1 MNYMQIEKASVANG
15 KGIRT
20 VLWVSGC
27 SLHCKGCQNPESW
40 DFNAGKPFD
49 DKAKQEL
56 FCYLKNP
63 YIQGITFSGGH
74 PLDYKNA
81 YAIYELILEIK
92 EKYPQ
97 KDIWLY
103 TGYSL
108 TYEDFYS
115 HPLSWMVSGEETK
128 TNILQM
134 CDVVVDGEFREELRD
149 TTLPFR
155 GSSNQ
160 RLIDVKKTIDN
171 KKIILFKV

>member
-92 EKYPQ
+92 EKFPQ

-128 TNILQM
+128 INILQM

>member
-49 DKAKQEL
+49 DKAKQKL
-56 FCYLKNP
+56 FCYLENP

-81 YAIYELILEIK
+81 YTIYELILEIK

-171 KKIILFKV
+171 KKIVLFKT

>member
-56 FCYLKNP
+56 FCYLENP

-81 YAIYELILEIK
+81 YTIYELILEIK

-115 HPLSWMVSGEETK
+115 NPLSLMVSREETK

-171 KKIILFKV
+171 KKIILFKT

>member
-49 DKAKQEL
+49 YKAKQEL
-56 FCYLKNP
+56 FCHLENP

-81 YAIYELILEIK
+81 YTIYELILEIK

-171 KKIILFKV
+171 KKIILFKT

>member
-92 EKYPQ
+92 EKFPQ

-134 CDVVVDGEFREELRD
+134 CDVVVDGEFREEQRD

-171 KKIILFKV
+171 KKIILFKT

>member
-1 MNYMQIEKASVANG
+1 MNYLQIEKASVANG

-49 DKAKQEL
+49 ENAKQEL
-56 FCYLKNP
+56 FNYLENP

-74 PLDYKNA
+74 PLEYQNA
-81 YAIYELILEIK
+81 YTIYELILEIK
-92 EKYPQ
+92 EKFPK

-108 TYEDFYS
+108 TYDDFYI

-128 TNILQM
+128 INILRM

-160 RLIDVKKTIDN
+160 RLIDVNATIKN
-171 KKIILFKV
+171 KKIVLFNV

>member
-1 MNYMQIEKASVANG
+1 MNYLQIEKASVANG

-49 DKAKQEL
+49 DNAKQEL
-56 FCYLKNP
+56 FTYLENP
-63 YIQGITFSGGH
+63 YIQGLTISGGH
-74 PLDYKNA
+74 PLE
-81 YAIYELILEIK
+81 YENLADICNLVYDCK
-92 EKYPQ
+92 QQFQQ

-103 TGYSL
+103 TGKEL
-108 TYEDFYS
+108 TYQDFLYAPAGWRNENS
-115 HPLSWMVSGEETK
+115 VNEIVKH
-128 TNILQM
+128 
-134 CDVVVDGEFREELRD
+134 CDVVVDGRYIEELRD

-160 RLIDVKKTIDN
+160 RLIDVKRTIND
-171 KKIILFKV
+171 KKIVLFKV

>member
-49 DKAKQEL
+49 IFAKQEL
-56 FCYLKNP
+56 FSYLEKP

-74 PLDYKNA
+74 PLDKNN
-81 YAIYELILEIK
+81 IHSICDLIIEIK
-92 EKYPQ
+92 EKYPN

-103 TGYSL
+103 TGL
-108 TYEDFYS
+108 TLSYGSFYYIPPEEPSDFK
-115 HPLSWMVSGEETK
+115 V
-128 TNILQM
+128 ILRL
-134 CDVVVDGEFREELRD
+134 CDVIVDGQYIEELRD

-160 RLIDVKKTIDN
+160 RLIDVKKTLKEKQIVLYD
-171 KKIILFKV
+171 FT

>member
-56 FCYLKNP
+56 FCYLENP

-81 YAIYELILEIK
+81 YTIYELILEIK

>member
-56 FCYLKNP
+56 FCYLENP

-81 YAIYELILEIK
+81 YTIYELILEIK

-115 HPLSWMVSGEETK
+115 NPLSLMVSREETK